1 MARLRKR
8 QRSDRV
14 PGTSKNVSESG
25 DSGISIGEIEN
36 KLGLDRK
43 TVCRYTTILL
53 EKRKIRRDAGS
64 RALVIGN
71 LFARKILQERLT
83 LLRSKNLISSGCV
96 DFDVIPKFL
105 KANQN
110 KYGEIRS

>member
-1 MARLRKR
+1 MLANR
-8 QRSDRV
+8 
-14 PGTSKNVSESG
+14 
-25 DSGISIGEIEN
+25 EIEN

-43 TVCRYTTILL
+43 TVRRYTTILL

-83 LLRSKNLISSGCV
+83 LLRSENLISSGCV

-110 KYGEIRS
+110 KYGGIRS

>member
-1 MARLRKR
+1 MAGLRKR

-14 PGTSKNVSESG
+14 PGTSKDVSESG
-25 DSGISIGEIEN
+25 DSEIEN

-43 TVCRYTTILL
+43 TVRRYTTILL

>member
-1 MARLRKR
+1 MAGLQKR

-14 PGTSKNVSESG
+14 PGTSKDVSESG

-36 KLGLDRK
+36 KLDRK
-43 TVCRYTTILL
+43 TVRRYTTILL

-83 LLRSKNLISSGCV
+83 LIRSENLISSGCV

-110 KYGEIRS
+110 KYGGIRS

>member
-1 MARLRKR
+1 MAGLRKR

-14 PGTSKNVSESG
+14 PGTSKDVSESG
-25 DSGISIGEIEN
+25 DSEIEN

-43 TVCRYTTILL
+43 TVRRYTTILL

-71 LFARKILQERLT
+71 LFARKILQERLR
-83 LLRSKNLISSGCV
+83 LLRSENLISSGCV

-110 KYGEIRS
+110 KYGGIRS